1 MARRGG
7 LGKGLGALIPPGTSL
22 DSDTDTGGGLEE
34 LPTSA
39 IKPNRF
45 QPRGHFDEEA
55 LGALADSI
63 REVGVLQPV
72 LVRPVDD
79 GYELIAGERRWRA
92 ARRVGLQM
100 IPALV
105 RDTDDATSLQHALV
119 ENLHRDDLNP
129 LEEAAAYQQLIEDF
143 GLTHEAVASQVGK
156 SRTSVTN
163 SLRLLQLPP
172 SIQKLVH
179 EGRLNMGQAQGAAR
193 DARPRLPGA
202 ARAAGSSR
210 TTCRSGPSRTR
221 SGSTTGNP
229 RPARS
234 RARPSRER
242 GASGLRPPGLLEL
255 EELLGDH
262 LETRVTITM
271 GSARGKVVVEF
282 STLEDLERIYRLDDR
297 RRRGRRPRGRTLN
310 SLVEVGGLLD
320 PAADPHHDGAGDVAS
335 AGDEAARRRDVVV
348 RGRLAEHRGHACLAQ
363 RGVTAPTD
371 GRLDLQHRL
380 QLGAHRGRDA
390 KAGLGAEL
398 A

>member
-22 DSDTDTGGGLEE
+22 DSETDTGGGLEE

-63 REVGVLQPV
+63 REVGVLQPI

-105 RDTDDATSLQHALV
+105 RETDDATSLQHALV
-119 ENLHRDDLNP
+119 ENLHRDGLNP

-179 EGRLNMGQAQGAAR
+179 EGRLSMGQARRSSRRPTAR
-193 DARPRLPGA
+193 SRSSS
-202 ARAAGSSR
+202 RAGWSR
-210 TTCRSGPSRTR
+210 TTSRSGRSRTR
-221 SGSTTGNP
+221 SASTTGNP
-229 RPARS
+229 RPALHGPPRS
-234 RARPSRER
+234 RKR
-242 GASGLRPPGLLEL
+242 GAA
-255 EELLGDH
+255 
-262 LETRVTITM
+262 
-271 GSARGKVVVEF
+271 GSARRDC
-282 STLEDLERIYRLDDR
+282 SSSRSCSATTS
-297 RRRGRRPRGRTLN
+297 RRG
-310 SLVEVGGLLD
+310 
-320 PAADPHHDGAGDVAS
+320 
-335 AGDEAARRRDVVV
+335 
-348 RGRLAEHRGHACLAQ
+348 
-363 RGVTAPTD
+363 
-371 GRLDLQHRL
+371 
-380 QLGAHRGRDA
+380 
-390 KAGLGAEL
+390 
-398 A
+398 